1 MFCLSDTAHQSV
13 SDKDNLAIG
22 PKLLFHTFILYNVE
36 KVKPP
41 YPLLFF
47 FYQSVFESGSR
58 LRVSSG
64 EEAEPSGDSRKRFS
78 RQTRTHADAAET
90 PVTHRKLERLK
101 QGSSWGDTWQND
113 DLMRDAAVEIPMLAV
128 LFWIMFTRPVKLLN
142 RSHQWFCMF

>member
-41 YPLLFF
+41 YLLLFYF

-64 EEAEPSGDSRKRFS
+64 EDAEPSGDSRKRFS

-101 QGSSWGDTWQND
+101 QGSS
-113 DLMRDAAVEIPMLAV
+113 
-128 LFWIMFTRPVKLLN
+128 
-142 RSHQWFCMF
+142 